1 MTRRLLRAW
10 FAGAALLAVGGAA
23 SAQTARV
30 AVLPVVIHS
39 LEESAYLRA
48 GISEMLSSR
57 INQQPGV
64 SALRIDDAAAATTDL
79 EAARAAGRAAGAEW
93 VLFGSFTRFGEGASL
108 DLRCVPVASS
118 EPVSGRSVFVHAGA
132 LAELIPRL
140 DSVVERIGAYVRGGV
155 ANANAPV
162 PAADAPAATADVMAE
177 LQALKARVTALEAQR
192 AAAAAGATA
201 AAPPPSAEP
210 GSASN

>member
-1 MTRRLLRAW
+1 MNRRLLRPL
-10 FAGAALLAVGGAA
+10 LLALAVLLPAGGAA
-23 SAQTARV
+23 AQAARV

-39 LEESAYLRA
+39 IEESGYLRA

-57 INQQPGV
+57 LSQQAGV
-64 SALRIDDAAAATTDL
+64 SALRVDDAGSATADL

-108 DLRCVPVASS
+108 DLRCVPVASDA
-118 EPVSGRSVFVHAGA
+118 PVGPRAVFVHAGA

-140 DSVVERIGAYVRGGV
+140 DSVVARIGAHVRGGA

-162 PAADAPAATADVMAE
+162 AAGPASAEVAAE
-177 LQALKARVTALEAQR
+177 LEALKARVSALEAQR
-192 AAAAAGATA
+192 AAQQTA
-201 AAPPPSAEP
+201 AAPAAE
-210 GSASN
+210 SASN